1 MHSCMRN
8 FLMHTSSGKL
18 VALGSSRVANGRPA
32 AASSHCIKV
41 CLLPGCTW
49 PQVGSQAEADA
60 ALAVAQQAA
69 QQIMGGFLHLPFARP
84 CRWKRSLCFVL
95 DPS

>member
-1 MHSCMRN
+1 
-8 FLMHTSSGKL
+8 MHTSSDNL
-18 VALGSSRVANGRPA
+18 VALGSSRVASGLPA
-32 AASSHCIKV
+32 AASSHCIHV
-41 CLLPGCTW
+41 CLLFFLCLLPAW

-69 QQIMGGFLHLPFARP
+69 QQIMGGCLHLPFARP
-84 CRWKRSLCFVL
+84 CRWKWSLCFVL